1 MTTKA
6 RFASIDVGSNTV
18 KLTLVERDLDGAFT
32 PLLDMSHTTRLGEG
46 IHARRLREAAIRRT
60 LDVLRDY
67 VQICREY
74 GAQAIAAVG
83 TSALRDAVNR
93 EDFLIR
99 AREVGVEV
107 EVISGEEEARL
118 SYLAVRCDPRWRVA
132 ERLLVT
138 DIGGGSTEIVMGNR
152 LQASPTHRV
161 SLALGGVRLTEAA
174 LHSDPPTVQQI
185 AEAVR
190 LAQAA
195 LQGINIPSVKYT
207 AVGVGGTFVNLAAV
221 HLSLAEHDPQR
232 LHGTVLTVADVEA
245 QVALFAA
252 RTVEERKKIVGLDPA
267 RADIILGGAI
277 ILSQMLAWSELES
290 IAVSCHGLRWGVLY
304 DKFGKGRELLRHTP
318 SPPRKQRGSG

>member
-1 MTTKA
+1 MPPHA

-18 KLTLVERDLDGAFT
+18 KLTLVERDSDGAFA
-32 PLLDMSHTTRLGEG
+32 PLVDMSRTSRLGEG

-67 VQICREY
+67 VQTCREY

-93 EDFLIR
+93 DNFLAR

-118 SYLAVRCDPRWRVA
+118 SYLAVRCDPRWRAA
-132 ERLLVT
+132 ERLVVV

-152 LQASPTHRV
+152 LGTSPGRRV

-174 LHSDPPTVQQI
+174 LRSDPPTVQQI

-195 LQGINIPSVKYT
+195 LQGINIPSANYT
-207 AVGVGGTFVNLAAV
+207 AVGVGGTFVNLAAIR
-221 HLSLAEHDPQR
+221 LSLAEHDPER

-252 RTVEERKKIVGLDPA
+252 RTVEERKRIVGLDPA

-277 ILSQMLAWSELES
+277 ILSQILSWSGLEAIS
-290 IAVSCHGLRWGVLY
+290 VSCRGLRWGVVY
-304 DKFGKGRELLRHTP
+304 DKFGR
-318 SPPRKQRGSG
+318 

>member
-1 MTTKA
+1 MPLQSAFHHHLMTA
-6 RFASIDVGSNTV
+6 RDRFASIDVGSNTV
-18 KLTLVERDLDGAFT
+18 KLTIVERNSDGAFM
-32 PLLDMSHTTRLGEG
+32 PLWDMSRTTRLGEG

-60 LDVLRDY
+60 LDVLREY
-67 VQICREY
+67 VRICRRY
-74 GAQAIAAVG
+74 GVQAIAAVG
-83 TSALRDAVNR
+83 TSALREAVNR
-93 EDFLIR
+93 EDFLAR

-118 SYLAVRCDPRWRVA
+118 SYLAVRYDPCWRTT
-132 ERLLVT
+132 ERLLVV
-138 DIGGGSTEIVMGNR
+138 DIGGGSTEIVMGDYLR
-152 LQASPTHRV
+152 ASPGHRI

-174 LHSDPPTVQQI
+174 LRSDPPTVQQI

-195 LQGINIPSVKYT
+195 LQGINIPSANYT

-221 HLSLAEHDPQR
+221 RLSLAEHDPER

-267 RADIILGGAI
+267 RADIILGGAL
-277 ILSQMLAWSELES
+277 ILSQILAWSGLES
-290 IAVSCHGLRWGVLY
+290 IAVSCRGLRWGVLY
-304 DKFGKGRELLRHTP
+304 EKFGR
-318 SPPRKQRGSG
+318 